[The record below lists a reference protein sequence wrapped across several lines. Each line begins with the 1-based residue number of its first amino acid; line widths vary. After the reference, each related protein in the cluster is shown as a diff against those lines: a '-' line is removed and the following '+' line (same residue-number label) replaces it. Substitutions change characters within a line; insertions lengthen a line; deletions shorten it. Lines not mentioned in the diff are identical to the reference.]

1 MRTKMKAVVVAK
13 YGDTDGLEITQV
25 DRPAPKEKE
34 ILVKVHATTVTHGD
48 AMLRRMGF
56 GSRLILGLFM
66 GGLRKGKIL
75 GHEFSGTIEAT
86 GSSVSRFRVGDEVFA
101 SAGMRGGAH
110 AEYICIAEDSMVA
123 AKPNNLSFE
132 EAAAVPVGA
141 NTAYDILRKGE
152 IQQGKKVLV
161 YGASG
166 SVGSYAVQLAK
177 HWGAEVTAVTS
188 SGNFDWVRALGAT
201 NMIDYRTS
209 EINETGESYDVVFD
223 AVRMLSS
230 SEAKTVMDENGL
242 FLSVRSSTKES
253 AEHLVYLKGLIEGAE
268 LKPVIDRVYS
278 LEEIAEAHRRVDTGH
293 KKGNVV
299 IAFTDI

>member
-1 MRTKMKAVVVAK
+1 MKAVVVTK
-13 YGDTDGLEITQV
+13 YGDADGLEITQV
-25 DRPAPKEKE
+25 DRPRPKEME

-123 AKPNNLSFE
+123 GKPKNLSFE
-132 EAAAVPVGA
+132 QAAAVPVGA
-141 NTAYDILRKGE
+141 NTALDILRKGDV
-152 IQQGKKVLV
+152 QRGKKILI

-166 SVGSYAVQLAK
+166 SVGSYAVQLAR
-177 HWGAEVTAVTS
+177 HWGADVTAVTS
-188 SGNFDWVRALGAT
+188 AGNFDWVRALGAT
-201 NMIDYRTS
+201 EMIDYRTS
-209 EINETGESYDVVFD
+209 DITQAGESYDVVFD
-223 AVRMLSS
+223 AVRKLSS
-230 SEAKTVMDENGL
+230 SEAKSVLNEDGL

-253 AEHLVYLKGLIEGAE
+253 AENLAYIKGLIESGE
-268 LKPVIDRVYS
+268 LEPVIDRTYCF
-278 LEEIAEAHRRVDTGH
+278 EEIAEAHRHVDTGH

-299 IAFTDI
+299 VSVVPRET